1 MKILTVDVGTGTQD
15 IFLYDSRLDLENGF
29 KLVVPSPTMIVR
41 RRLREATR
49 DREAVLLTGVT
60 MGGGPSQWAAEEH
73 TRAGLPIYATPD
85 AARSFNDDLEAVEE
99 MGIRVLSEDEAT
111 SLPAAVRRVELL
123 DFDFDGIQ
131 KALAHFDVS
140 LDDLQAVAVAV
151 FDHGNAPPNYSDRQ
165 FRFDYLDE
173 RIRAENRLSA
183 FAFRAEEVP
192 EIMTRLGAVVISA
205 SRAQDTILGEVPMV
219 VMDTAPA
226 AVLGASLD
234 PAVAARKRV
243 MITNVGNFHT
253 LAFRL
258 GPSGIEGVFEHHT
271 GLLDLPKLEHLLL
284 SLADGSLQHTDV
296 FGDHG
301 HGALIY
307 DPTPLPLV
315 GDEGSVVENS
325 GVVVTGPRRNLMR
338 PSTLRPYF
346 AVPFGD
352 MMIAGCF
359 GLLAAVADVL
369 PELGEPIRASLRGAG
384 GSGTPPWEIN

>member
-1 MKILTVDVGTGTQD
+1 
-15 IFLYDSRLDLENGF
+15 
-29 KLVVPSPTMIVR
+29 
-41 RRLREATR
+41 
-49 DREAVLLTGVT
+49 
-60 MGGGPSQWAAEEH
+60 
-73 TRAGLPIYATPD
+73 
-85 AARSFNDDLEAVEE
+85 
-99 MGIRVLSEDEAT
+99 
-111 SLPAAVRRVELL
+111 
-123 DFDFDGIQ
+123 
-131 KALAHFDVS
+131 
-140 LDDLQAVAVAV
+140 
-151 FDHGNAPPNYSDRQ
+151 
-165 FRFDYLDE
+165 
-173 RIRAENRLSA
+173 
-183 FAFRAEEVP
+183 
-192 EIMTRLGAVVISA
+192 
-205 SRAQDTILGEVPMV
+205 MV